1 MQKKLKTW
9 IFKRIGN
16 FLKES
21 WQELKRVSWPT
32 KDKVFES
39 VLMVILITVIVA
51 IYLGLWDAVFTFLR
65 NKFL

>member
-1 MQKKLKTW
+1 MLKKPKTW
-9 IFKRIGN
+9 IFKRIKN

-32 KDKVFES
+32 KNEIFES
-39 VLMVILITVIVA
+39 VFMVILITILVA
-51 IYLGLWDAVFTFLR
+51 IYLGFWDAIFSWLR

>member
-1 MQKKLKTW
+1 MQKKSKTW